1 MSLTLGMMQQEFVQA
16 MRMGDAREQTLHIV
30 VVRLLA
36 IALMVTGWR
45 QPQDR
50 TAALP
55 VPEGYRTWPVVESQ
69 LESRRLRQRF
79 RLYVGPHAATLSD
92 DQPFPVGTA
101 FVVETVDIEVAGE
114 PLVSRFVMERYAD
127 VTTGESDRVQYGVW
141 ASATYGSAGAVLPMD
156 ETACAPLPFELRR
169 STHLARLRR
178 ASRVGR
184 VRMHRKEGDDE
195 REGDPV
201 RPRLIVIYRE
211 RKEALE

>member
-1 MSLTLGMMQQEFVQA
+1 MSLTLGMTQQEFVQA

-30 VVRLLA
+30 VVRLLT
-36 IALMVTGWR
+36 IALMVTDWR
-45 QPQDR
+45 QPQDQLGF
-50 TAALP
+50 LP

-69 LESRRLRQRF
+69 LESRRHRQRF

-141 ASATYGSAGAVLPMD
+141 ASARPMGRPVTCCRWTRRPARRCHSSSGD
-156 ETACAPLPFELRR
+156 PLISLACAEPAESVESGCTER
-169 STHLARLRR
+169 SETMNGR
-178 ASRVGR
+178 ATPSG
-184 VRMHRKEGDDE
+184 
-195 REGDPV
+195 P
-201 RPRLIVIYRE
+201 
-211 RKEALE
+211 A